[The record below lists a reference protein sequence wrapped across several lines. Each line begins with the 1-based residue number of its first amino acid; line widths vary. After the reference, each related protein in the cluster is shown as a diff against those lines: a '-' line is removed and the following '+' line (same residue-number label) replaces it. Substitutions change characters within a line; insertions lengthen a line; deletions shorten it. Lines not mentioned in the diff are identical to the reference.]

1 MQATGR
7 VVGYMGGEEGGDIGP
22 DYSDV
27 CQPPPSDSVHG
38 VAVVVAGPFDAEEID
53 LRLCHSLVEQ
63 EGGSADT
70 DFNMNGAGT
79 SENPDKINFTVQTFG
94 L

>member
-1 MQATGR
+1 MQ
-7 VVGYMGGEEGGDIGP
+7 GP
-22 DYSDV
+22 SANTV
-27 CQPPPSDSVHG
+27 NSI
-38 VAVVVAGPFDAEEID
+38 AVEFAGPFDAEEID
-53 LRLCHSLVEQ
+53 LRLCHGLVEQ

-79 SENPDKINFTVQTFG
+79 SENTDKINFTVQTFG